1 MSASQGSQA
10 RLGIGTTATV
20 DQAYDFKSESLVC
33 NEDFYDPDGIIGS
46 REHFSERVRRN
57 VRSIG
62 GSITLEPNSIELANL
77 LPWILGANASGTT
90 FALADTLPSR
100 YVSFDRV
107 AKVFVYDGCVVNR
120 ATFSASEGGPLSLS
134 LDLIGV
140 DETVNNAGTFPSI
153 NISVAAGP
161 YMMSDLVISL
171 GGTPYNFREFSLT
184 IDNMLEVR
192 YLNSLVA
199 TSITPRNRQTSVSLR
214 GPYGDQTALYG
225 QALAGV
231 AVTATFTNST
241 LSTVFTMPAVQFPK
255 QSPNVSG
262 KNEIYLPLTG
272 IARKS
277 GSTASLTV
285 TNDSTV

>member
-1 MSASQGSQA
+1 MSASQGSA
-10 RLGIGTTATV
+10 AKMGIGTTATV
-20 DQAYDFKSESLVC
+20 DQAYDFKSESLAC

-46 REHFSERVRRN
+46 REHLSERVRRN
-57 VRSIG
+57 VRSIA

-77 LPWILGANASGTT
+77 LPWILGAAASGTT
-90 FALADTLPSR
+90 FALAETLPSR

-120 ATFSASEGGPLSLS
+120 ATFSASEGGPLSLT
-134 LDLIGV
+134 LDVIGV
-140 DETVNNAGTFPSI
+140 DETVNNAGTFPSLT
-153 NISVAAGP
+153 ISTAAGP
-161 YMMSDLVISL
+161 YMMSDLVLSV
-171 GGTPYNFREFSLT
+171 GGTGYNFREFSLT

-192 YLNSLVA
+192 YTNSLTA
-199 TSITPRNRQTSVSLR
+199 NSITPRNRQTSVTLR
-214 GPYGDQTALYG
+214 TPYGDSTALYG
-225 QALAGV
+225 LALAGV
-231 AVTATFTNST
+231 AVVATFTNST

-255 QSPNVSG
+255 QSPTVSG
-262 KNEIYLPLTG
+262 KNEIYLPMTG